1 MIGVTCTAGLAD
13 TSMGLAKSPG
23 TRTDE
28 SCESPGLANIE
39 EEGKPCAF
47 IVYVLYSHK

>member
-1 MIGVTCTAGLAD
+1 MIGVTCTVGLANA
-13 TSMGLAKSPG
+13 SIGLAKIS
-23 TRTDE
+23 RTGIDE
-28 SCESPGLANIE
+28 SCGSPGLANIE